1 MQDRNVGSSR
11 LSYTHKL
18 CIAHQKLLTDFVPGG
33 REDVDLIWYELDFQY
48 RLPYEFDYLRSILA
62 NRLP

>member
-18 CIAHQKLLTDFVPGG
+18 CIAHQKLLTDSVPAG

-48 RLPYEFDYLRSILA
+48 RLPYDFD
-62 NRLP
+62 